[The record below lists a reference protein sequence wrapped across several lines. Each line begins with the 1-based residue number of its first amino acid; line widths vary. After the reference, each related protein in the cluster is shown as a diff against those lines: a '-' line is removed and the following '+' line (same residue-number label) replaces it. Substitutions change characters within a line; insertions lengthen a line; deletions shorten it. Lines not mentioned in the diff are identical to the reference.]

1 MIRQDYILRMI
12 EQAAQMI
19 ARLLNLADEGDRNG
33 ARELEGETAAKF
45 LDLTGANLE
54 EWGDE
59 KLYAHLKRNGP
70 PVEFSIRLGVAV
82 ALLDGRAQCLE
93 KSGLTAEANE
103 FVGRAIG
110 ILLRSKI
117 ESHRADIP
125 EFAPG
130 LEGFL
135 GRMDDANMPV
145 GTAGLLVCYHEHMR
159 QFAAAED
166 ALFRLQELVGN
177 DRDVMMLGQ
186 DFYRR
191 LLRETDETLEAGNLP
206 RPEVEQGA
214 AQWRKLFP

>member
-19 ARLLNLADEGDRNG
+19 ARLLRMGDEGNRLG
-33 ARELEGETAAKF
+33 ARELEEETAAKF
-45 LDLTGANLE
+45 LDITRENLA
-54 EWGDE
+54 EWNDE

-70 PVEFSIRLGVAV
+70 PIEFSIRLGVAV
-82 ALLDGRAQCLE
+82 SLLDGRARCLE
-93 KSGLTAEANE
+93 KNGAHAEANE
-103 FVGRAIG
+103 FLARGIG

-117 ESHRADIP
+117 ESQRADIP

-130 LEGFL
+130 LEDFL

-145 GTAGLLVCYHEHMR
+145 RTAGLLVCYHEHMG
-159 QFAAAED
+159 QFSAAED
-166 ALFRLQELVGN
+166 ALFRLQELVGS
-177 DRDVMMLGQ
+177 DRDVMKLGEG
-186 DFYRR
+186 FYQR